1 MRKIV
6 VAGATTAAGIDL
18 LLSYPTSR
26 NQPLEALAPTAASA
40 ERGAPSAAAG
50 ATAQRGSTSGGS
62 AGQSSASG
70 GSAGQ
75 SSASGGSAGQ
85 AQSSGTST
93 GAEVNTRWG
102 VVQVEVTIADGRVT
116 DARAVQFPDGNQQD
130 QVINSYAVPILEQE
144 TVAAG
149 TAQIDAV
156 SGATITSG
164 GYIESLQSALDQA
177 GLR

>member
-6 VAGATTAAGIDL
+6 VAGATTAAGIVL

-26 NQPLEALAPTAASA
+26 DQPLEAPAPTAASA

-50 ATAQRGSTSGGS
+50 PTAQGGSTSGGS
-62 AGQSSASG
+62 AGQSST
-70 GSAGQ
+70 
-75 SSASGGSAGQ
+75 SGGSAGQ
-85 AQSSGTST
+85 AQASGTST

-102 VVQVEVTIADGRVT
+102 VVQVEVTITDGRVT